1 MTPSLPGGQE
11 SSPTWDVTCEFL
23 LEGRMEPPIFF
34 RKMMPG
40 LQGILN
46 EQDMKL
52 DGTLLRTLW
61 T

>member
-1 MTPSLPGGQE
+1 MPPSLPGGQE
-11 SSPTWDVTCEFL
+11 SSPTWDVICEFL

-46 EQDMKL
+46 EQDVKL
-52 DGTLLRTLW
+52 DGMLC
-61 T
+61 